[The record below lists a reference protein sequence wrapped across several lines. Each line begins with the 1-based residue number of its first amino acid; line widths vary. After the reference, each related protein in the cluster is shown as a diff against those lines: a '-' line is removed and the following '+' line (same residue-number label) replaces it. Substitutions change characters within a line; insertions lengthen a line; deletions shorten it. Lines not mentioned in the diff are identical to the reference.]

1 MGEKD
6 ERGNALFANAE
17 RGVGIFFAKLP
28 QFHSYPSDIN
38 RMTYIAGWQEH
49 HHHQLCFF
57 IRVETP
63 IKDSVDDDGVYA
75 IRHF

>member
-17 RGVGIFFAKLP
+17 RGVGIFLQNSHLFP
-28 QFHSYPSDIN
+28 SYLSDIN
-38 RMTYIAGWQEH
+38 GMAYIAGWQAQ

-57 IRVETP
+57 
-63 IKDSVDDDGVYA
+63 
-75 IRHF
+75 